1 GRELGLLVLMGVVQF
16 GLPYVLY
23 SAGIARVTA
32 QEAIL
37 IVTLEPVLN
46 PLWVWLG
53 PGETPSVG
61 TIVGGAIILASVTY
75 LALTGR
81 ISGRQPPG

>member
-1 GRELGLLVLMGVVQF
+1 MGAVQF

-37 IVTLEPVLN
+37 IVMLEPVLN
-46 PLWVWLG
+46 PLWTWLG
-53 PGETPSVG
+53 HGEVPSPGTF
-61 TIVGGAIILASVTY
+61 IGGAVILASVTY
-75 LALTGR
+75 LALSR
-81 ISGRQPPG
+81 QRQPTA